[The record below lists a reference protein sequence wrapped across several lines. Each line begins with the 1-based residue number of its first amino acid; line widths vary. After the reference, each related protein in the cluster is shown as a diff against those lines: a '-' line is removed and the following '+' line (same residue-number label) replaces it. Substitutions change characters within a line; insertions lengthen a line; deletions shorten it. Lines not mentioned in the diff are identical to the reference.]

1 MFYECPCYSVL
12 PHMHKMYAFI
22 CNFLSSFYLI
32 CCPQRKLVAGCY
44 ILKNNRIF
52 LPRLVMKVSLCSD
65 SRRSSAYSQ
74 REGLWRA
81 EDYTHHVLF
90 VVLVTSQMSPG
101 KTASIPSWLFPSDFS
116 NGAGNN
122 RVSIENSFTEPG
134 ESAASLPR

>member
-1 MFYECPCYSVL
+1 
-12 PHMHKMYAFI
+12 MHKMYTFKTL
-22 CNFLSSFYLI
+22 CSFYLI

-44 ILKNNRIF
+44 ILKNSRIF
-52 LPRLVMKVSLCSD
+52 LPRLVMKVSLCSE
-65 SRRSSAYSQ
+65 SRRSSPAYSQ

-122 RVSIENSFTEPG
+122 RVSIENTFTEPG
-134 ESAASLPR
+134 ESAASLPP